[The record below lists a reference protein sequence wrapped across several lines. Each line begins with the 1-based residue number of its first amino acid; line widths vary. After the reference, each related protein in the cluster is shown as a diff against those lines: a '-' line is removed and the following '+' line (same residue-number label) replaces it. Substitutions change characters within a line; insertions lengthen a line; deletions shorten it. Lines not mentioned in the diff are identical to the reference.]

1 MIRSRLPSPARV
13 QWHPKH
19 SCCSLAAKTSHSSL
33 QFWGAAIQLLPL
45 GLPDTLLLANLFQD
59 YFMLKVVTV
68 QDLTSGEMEGLSC
81 WERGCLF
88 TGLLL
93 WVSCIA
99 SVEYYLCKQQVKWAG
114 V

>member
-45 GLPDTLLLANLFQD
+45 HSPPGQLISGLFHAEGGNSAGSHVRRDGGFVLL
-59 YFMLKVVTV
+59 
-68 QDLTSGEMEGLSC
+68 GEGLFIYWFVALGVLHC
-81 WERGCLF
+81 FGGIL
-88 TGLLL
+88 
-93 WVSCIA
+93 
-99 SVEYYLCKQQVKWAG
+99 SV
-114 V
+114 